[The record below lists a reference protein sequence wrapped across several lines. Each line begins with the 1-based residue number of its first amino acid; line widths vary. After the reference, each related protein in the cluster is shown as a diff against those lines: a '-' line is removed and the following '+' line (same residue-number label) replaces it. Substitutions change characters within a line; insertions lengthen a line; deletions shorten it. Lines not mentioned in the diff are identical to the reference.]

1 MVTRVVMTT
10 TMAVTPVRKEAFM
23 GTQYMPGT
31 VKPFPQKP
39 YKTVTIISPCFAN
52 GKTKDR
58 SDFHKRITRLHS
70 LPQAAVPVK

>member
-52 GKTKDR
+52 GKTKDQR
-58 SDFHKRITRLHS
+58 LSSCLSSHTELVTWDFNPI
-70 LPQAAVPVK
+70 